1 MACVLVSH
9 DSPIK
14 CPMTHPSRMYDTH
27 HAGTG
32 TTLHKHPQTHVHTHT
47 HTHRL
52 TRAHTHTPTDS
63 RAHTRVTR
71 CWQCST
77 THIKVDNELYTLVV
91 HFGFFCSMTHA
102 YIKVDNN
109 GFCALCE
116 MTPSSHRYD
125 IYHAGKG
132 TTLHTHAHP
141 HARTHTHDSLLVFH
155 YSCTANPA
163 WSDIF
168 ECCFKAQ
175 SSKLERLFSLKR
187 CTRGVGAFENVTQV
201 GLAVYRGP

>member
-1 MACVLVSH
+1 M
-9 DSPIK
+9 
-14 CPMTHPSRMYDTH
+14 SR
-27 HAGTG
+27 GTYI
-32 TTLHKHPQTHVHTHT
+32 
-47 HTHRL
+47 R
-52 TRAHTHTPTDS
+52 
-63 RAHTRVTR
+63 HTRVTR

-141 HARTHTHDSLLVFH
+141 HARTHTHDSLWLFH
-155 YSCTANPA
+155 DSCTANPA

-201 GLAVYRGP
+201 GLAVYRGPWLMARVHSDSWLVCTKLILRHSSIKITHTPCALHSWLVCTA